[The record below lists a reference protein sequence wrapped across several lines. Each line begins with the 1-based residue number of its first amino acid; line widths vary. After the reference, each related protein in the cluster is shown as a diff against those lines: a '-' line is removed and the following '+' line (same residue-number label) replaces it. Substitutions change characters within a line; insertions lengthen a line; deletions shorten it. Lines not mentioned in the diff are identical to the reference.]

1 MDTLFLF
8 TNFKRDKCY
17 IVRDKTEIML
27 AYYIDN
33 TNTYT
38 IRTQNTASYAY
49 FTMSL
54 QDMYEL
60 NNSTMSLSATSFTN
74 YENLFSFT
82 GDISGAYEG
91 AEYRATLYSGETPI
105 WFGSVQV
112 YESQS
117 VDKAV
122 YNTQITDF
130 VSHQTTNEYIIL

>member
-1 MDTLFLF
+1 
-8 TNFKRDKCY
+8 
-17 IVRDKTEIML
+17 ML